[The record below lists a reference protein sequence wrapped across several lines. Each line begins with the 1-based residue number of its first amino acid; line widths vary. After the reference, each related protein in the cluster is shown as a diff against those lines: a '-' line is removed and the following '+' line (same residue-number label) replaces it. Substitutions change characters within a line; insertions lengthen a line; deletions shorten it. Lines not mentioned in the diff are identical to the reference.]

1 MKKARSIVGIAV
13 GVSSLVLVAAGVLSY
28 RAVEQLANSGYE
40 VLRAKELELSLERL
54 LSTVRDAETGQRGFL
69 LSGSEEYLAPYD
81 AALREVDSRLVTVEA
96 RIQARDGSSAQLQ
109 PLRALVQR
117 KLAELARTITLYR
130 AGQHEAAIALL
141 RS

>member
-28 RAVEQLANSGYE
+28 RAVEQLANSGDE

-69 LSGSEEYLAPYD
+69 LRGSEAYLEHYD
-81 AALREVDSRLVTVEA
+81 AALRDLDSRLVTVEA
-96 RIQARDGSSAQLQ
+96 RIQARDGSSEQLQ

-117 KLAELARTITLYR
+117 KLAE
-130 AGQHEAAIALL
+130 
-141 RS
+141 